1 MRVVPV
7 KVVIAKPILKNISIL
22 QDVLDMY
29 DKYQNDRIV
38 FENIQSLMTY
48 WHFINTEKRFSLEW
62 KKSMRS
68 LRYIILNN
76 IEKHDNVLFNN
87 ICRFMIPY
95 IVRFQ

>member
-7 KVVIAKPILKNISIL
+7 KIVIAKPILKNISIL

-48 WHFINTEKRFSLEW
+48 WHVINTEKQFALKW

-76 IEKHDNVLFNN
+76 IEKHDTVLFND

-95 IVRFQ
+95 IIRFQ

>member
-7 KVVIAKPILKNISIL
+7 KIVIAKPILKNISIL

-48 WHFINTEKRFSLEW
+48 WHVINTEKQFALKW

-95 IVRFQ
+95 IIRFQ

>member
-1 MRVVPV
+1 MRV
-7 KVVIAKPILKNISIL
+7 ILPQPFLNNISIL
-22 QDVLDMY
+22 QNVLDIY
-29 DKYQNDRIV
+29 YKYQNDRIV

-48 WHFINTEKRFSLEW
+48 WYIINTEKQFALKW

-76 IEKHDNVLFNN
+76 INKHDTELFNN

-95 IVRFQ
+95 IIRFQ